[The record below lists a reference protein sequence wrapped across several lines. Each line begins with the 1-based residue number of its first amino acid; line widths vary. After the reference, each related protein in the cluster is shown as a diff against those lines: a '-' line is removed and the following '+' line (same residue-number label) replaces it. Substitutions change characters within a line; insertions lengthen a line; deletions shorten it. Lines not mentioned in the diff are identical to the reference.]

1 MFVMGVILFFSYI
14 GMQLLPVYSAN
25 NNVINAMRRSM
36 EEVELIKVDRAEI
49 IRKMDAQLYLDGSH
63 DMLNFITDLK
73 VRRSRK
79 KLIVETHYRREIPLF
94 FNLSLVASFDN
105 VEEKTLSG
113 STP

>member
-36 EEVELIKVDRAEI
+36 EEVELTKVNRAEI

-63 DMLNFITDLK
+63 DMLNFKTDLK